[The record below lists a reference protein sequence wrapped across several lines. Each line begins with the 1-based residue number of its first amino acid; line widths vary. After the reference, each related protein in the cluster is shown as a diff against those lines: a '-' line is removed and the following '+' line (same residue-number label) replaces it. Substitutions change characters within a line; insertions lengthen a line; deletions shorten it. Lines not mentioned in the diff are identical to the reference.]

1 MIRPAA
7 ANEASVLTNLALDAK
22 RYWGYPEHW
31 IKHWQSDLTIS
42 SDFILDN
49 HVYVAEED
57 GKILGFY
64 ALIVNGNQA
73 ELDHMWV
80 TPDCIGTGIGKA
92 LFLDAMERA
101 AELATSAGKNVIGVD
116 DLPDWFGRRPSTRP
130 PPSIKPSDVPP
141 GMRRSPRAA
150 PTKEELQALLEQND
164 WIVARVARALDR
176 DHAVVWRWIKRYGIE
191 VADPSESDS

>member
-7 ANEASVLTNLALDAK
+7 ANEASVLTNLAVDAK

-31 IKHWQSDLTIS
+31 IRHWQADLTIS

-57 GKILGFY
+57 GKIQGFY
-64 ALIVNGNQA
+64 ALIVTGNKA

-80 TPDCIGTGIGKA
+80 TPNCIGTGIGKA

-101 AELATSAGKNVIGVD
+101 AELKVN
-116 DLPDWFGRRPSTRP
+116 
-130 PPSIKPSDVPP
+130 
-141 GMRRSPRAA
+141 
-150 PTKEELQALLEQND
+150 
-164 WIVARVARALDR
+164 
-176 DHAVVWRWIKRYGIE
+176 AVEIS
-191 VADPSESDS
+191 ADPNAAGFYRRMGATDVGETDASFDGVTRKLPRLKIEP